1 MSRYRIRAVSEL
13 TGVSTAT
20 LRAWERRY
28 GVPTPSRT
36 ASAYRLYGDEDVAL
50 IAQMRDL
57 VESGVA
63 PAEAARALRDHA
75 AGAVDVS
82 PDADAYQVAS
92 ERIVDAVHRFDIE
105 ALRQEITR
113 ALALG
118 PAIAIFERTLA
129 PALVRVGH
137 MWLEGRI
144 TVAQEHLL
152 SNILLGRVSQL
163 TELLQPVDASRRVA
177 LACLQ
182 TEEHVI
188 GLYGVALH
196 FAAWGYR
203 AIFLGPR
210 TPPDAIARVVQE
222 IHVDAV
228 ALSVTMPLPA
238 GQARSLV
245 DAYADACRG
254 TVWLVGG
261 QSAQELRPFVE
272 ARGGIIGDAPFP
284 DIRRAID
291 KAVRSEQAAE
301 KGEAK
306 AAHNGHDAVA
316 LGLRDTDSRPPT
328 QTPSEPEEPSHVSS
342 PRPVI

>member
-63 PAEAARALRDHA
+63 PAEAARALREHA
-75 AGAVDVS
+75 AGASEVS
-82 PDADAYQVAS
+82 PDADAYQVS
-92 ERIVDAVHRFDIE
+92 TDRIVDAVHRFDIE
-105 ALRQEITR
+105 GLRQEITR

-129 PALVRVGH
+129 PALVRVGQA
-137 MWLEGRI
+137 WLDGHI

-177 LACLQ
+177 LACFQ
-182 TEEHVI
+182 HEDHVL

-203 AIFLGPR
+203 AVFLGPR
-210 TPPDAIARVVQE
+210 TPPDAVARVVSE
-222 IHVDAV
+222 LHVDAV
-228 ALSVTMPLPA
+228 ALSATIVPA
-238 GQARSLV
+238 GGQARSLV

-254 TVWLVGG
+254 AVWLVGG
-261 QSAQELRPFVE
+261 QAVPELRPLVE
-272 ARGGIIGDAPFP
+272 ARGGLIGDAPFP

-291 KAVRSEQAAE
+291 KAVRTEHAADR
-301 KGEAK
+301 
-306 AAHNGHDAVA
+306 AAAATHNGHHNGEIEMAPHSA
-316 LGLRDTDSRPPT
+316 
-328 QTPSEPEEPSHVSS
+328 
-342 PRPVI
+342 